1 MSKPFQLCSSSLG
14 WRSAFYIHAGFGFLV
29 FCLWIVFYQDDPQL
43 HPSVSEK
50 ELEKIQRD
58 KTQAHIE
65 RDSFVPYKAILKN
78 KVILIVWCNAF
89 VEMVTVTLLLVY
101 APTYFHV
108 VLGYD
113 IPTTGTLKPS
123 LTLIG
128 CWSGLP
134 IDLLTAAIG

>member
-1 MSKPFQLCSSSLG
+1 MPSVAIRVTLVLLQLCSSDFG
-14 WRSAFYIHAGFGFLV
+14 WRAAFYFHAAFGFLV

-65 RDSFVPYKAILKN
+65 RDSFVPYKAILQN
-78 KVILIVWCNAF
+78 TVILVVWCNAF

-113 IPTTGTLKPS
+113 IPTTGNLDQVKPRV
-123 LTLIG
+123 
-128 CWSGLP
+128 
-134 IDLLTAAIG
+134 LL